1 MEKKLKKILI
11 AVSIFLVAG
20 IIMGIMAFC
29 SANDRQKG
37 ANTNARD
44 TGPAQITNKPLIIWF
59 HNAASAGPQ
68 VLEKALSSGII
79 THVLILYLNPQ
90 DRPLSKADNARMAIK
105 VCKKHNVKVIWA
117 RTLWPSYGEYIDG
130 IHTAENFPR
139 AKMFTP
145 SYYEDIIEQVRQE
158 ARVLGAEFTGID
170 TEAYAYFPFNRELK
184 KRFSKED
191 FDAMKDAVEK
201 AVEEKGQLD
210 FVLPAAYVAPTHPYN
225 ALIQLGKLKIAEHTY
240 YNIPSLHNDKRRP
253 YDVFGAY
260 VNTTTKNP
268 KYSDRPYFTPKEI
281 LERQDL
287 WAHKKGLMLYPNDS
301 ERLQVAEMLSRIAFI
316 EPNMPSK

>member
-1 MEKKLKKILI
+1 MEKKLKKKPI
-11 AVSIFLVAG
+11 AASIFLVAG
-20 IIMGIMAFC
+20 IIMSIMVFS
-29 SANDRQKG
+29 SANDIQKG
-37 ANTNARD
+37 ANTNAHD

-59 HNAASAGPQ
+59 HNAASTGPQ

-79 THVLILYLNPQ
+79 TCVLILYLNPQ
-90 DRPLSKADNARMAIK
+90 DVPLQKLKGVLEAVNI
-105 VCKKHNVKVIWA
+105 CKSHQIQIIWC
-117 RTLWPSYGEYIDG
+117 RTLWPSYGKYIGG

-145 SYYEDIIEQVRQE
+145 SYYENVIEQIRQE
-158 ARVLGAEFTGID
+158 AQVLGAGFTGID

-184 KRFSKED
+184 KPFKKED
-191 FDAMKDAVEK
+191 FNAMKEAVEK

-210 FVLPAAYVAPTHPYN
+210 FVLPAAYVNPNHPYN

-240 YNIPSLHNDKRRP
+240 YNISSLHNDKRRP

-260 VNTTTKNP
+260 INTVTTNKKFP
-268 KYSDRPYFTPKEI
+268 DRPYFTPREI

-287 WAHKKGLMLYPNDS
+287 WAHKEGLMLYPKEDN
-301 ERLQVAEMLSRIAFI
+301 I
-316 EPNMPSK
+316 PNIVVSLAKITSIDPNVTY